1 MDGFV
6 KMVKELA
13 EIGLMAISLVKET
26 IVAVLPKELG
36 KVFKYA
42 WDGAMGLGNW
52 VGFALAAAYFF
63 GLEYGY
69 GPVLCDSFGY
79 GYYIIDALH
88 IIVGFATAGGDKNHE
103 DEKKEETA
111 AA

>member
-1 MDGFV
+1 M
-6 KMVKELA
+6 MVKEGA

-26 IVAVLPKELG
+26 VILMLPPELG
-36 KVFKYA
+36 RVAKYA
-42 WDGAMGLGNW
+42 WDGALGLGNW
-52 VGFALAAAYFF
+52 VGYALAAAYFI
-63 GLEYGY
+63 GLDYGY

-88 IIVGFATAGGDKNHE
+88 IIVGFATAGKGDDDDTTE
-103 DEKKEETA
+103 A